1 MMICEGPR
9 LVWRGARGTP
19 EQLEAWVRFIRTA
32 DAYYGHQAQ
41 RRGEPYT
48 PVSEEEIEAAA
59 AFAIALGVTPADA
72 VAWLPLA
79 PRRIHAGERA
89 ELRG

>member
-1 MMICEGPR
+1 M
-9 LVWRGARGTP
+9 
-19 EQLEAWVRFIRTA
+19 EAWVRFIRTA
-32 DAYYGHQAQ
+32 DAHYARHAQ

-48 PVSEEEIEAAA
+48 PVSEDEIEAAA
-59 AFAIALGVTPADA
+59 AFAIALGVTPTNA

-79 PRRIHAGERA
+79 PRRMHAGERA